1 MNARIIPGLPNVVV
15 VEGSDHAMG
24 GQLGEATSD
33 LIHRSVETYTRR
45 YRDEAALTD
54 SDIHRWGKTY
64 FETVQSFDPQISAM
78 LLGMAEGS
86 GVPLE
91 SLTALNARTEL
102 LYGTGYRD
110 EGCTSYAV
118 LPHRMSTS
126 HTVIGQN
133 WDWRSEQRD
142 VTFLLATRDDEGF
155 SVLTLT
161 EAGMLAKSGLNSAGI
176 GACANLLVSDRDR
189 SGIGIPYHFLLRSI
203 LNSKILSRA
212 IKRVI
217 SAKRISSGNILIG
230 AAGGEAIDLELA
242 PETFGYI
249 LPENGIITH
258 ANHFES
264 TIEVEDRF
272 VSLSPLTLI
281 RSPRLRRLIEH
292 NGERIDEERVIAGLR
307 DHFSYPDGLCRHPDP
322 LEPEIKHTTSLYS
335 IFMDLDNRTLA
346 IAPEFACEN
355 PYARWSL
362 DTLFD
367 SQAPT
372 PERIF
377 EPVRKAIHV

>member
-1 MNARIIPGLPNVVV
+1 VNATIISGSPNLIVT
-15 VEGSDHAMG
+15 EGSDHEMG
-24 GQLGEATSD
+24 GQLGEATRD
-33 LIHRSVETYTRR
+33 LIHRSVETYVRR
-45 YRDEAALTD
+45 YRDEAKLTD
-54 SDIHRWGKTY
+54 SDIRHWGRTY
-64 FETVQSFDPQISAM
+64 YEAVHGFDTKISAM
-78 LLGMAEGS
+78 LLGMSEGS

-91 SLTALNARTEL
+91 TITALNARTEL

-118 LPHRMSTS
+118 LPQRMSTA

-142 VTFLLATRDDEGF
+142 VTFLLATRDKDGF
-155 SVLTLT
+155 AVLTLT

-176 GACANLLVSDRDR
+176 GACANLLVSDRDH
-189 SGIGIPYHFLLRSI
+189 SGIGIPYHFLLRSA
-203 LNSKILSRA
+203 LNANTLSRA
-212 IKRVI
+212 IKRTT
-217 SAKRISSGNILIG
+217 SAKRISSGNIIIG

-242 PETFGYI
+242 PDVFGHI

-264 TIEVEDRF
+264 KINVEDRF
-272 VSLSPLTLI
+272 VSTSALTLI
-281 RSPRLRRLIEH
+281 RSARLRRLFEH
-292 NGERIDEERVIAGLR
+292 HGERIKEDQIIAGLR
-307 DHFSYPDGLCRHPDP
+307 DHFSYPDSLCRHPDP
-322 LEPEIKHTTSLYS
+322 LEPELNHTTSLYS
-335 IFMDLDNRTLA
+335 ILMDLDNRTLA

-367 SQAPT
+367 TELPT
-372 PERIF
+372 PERVF
-377 EPVRKAIHV
+377 EPIRADIHV